1 MHWQTPIEH
10 ELQIHPRAGHEA
22 ELGALIDNLVD
33 GARRAPGCLRCQLVA
48 RENGQPWLLQGSWI
62 NEDALLDYFA
72 TPSLKLLGEVLLCHC
87 RSLSGGIVE
96 TLDQATGKVA

>member
-10 ELQIHPRAGHEA
+10 ELQIHPRLGHEA

-48 RENGQPWLLQGSWI
+48 GENGQPWLLQGSWKD
-62 NEDALLDYFA
+62 EEALLDYFA
-72 TPSLKLLGEVLLCHC
+72 TPSLQLLGEVLLCHC